1 MKWFKTP
8 FDTDRSHERIMA
20 ILEAIDPVELFGAAA
35 AKEPAHASTNNSL
48 TTSETRE

>member
-20 ILEAIDPVELFGAAA
+20 ILEAIDPAELFGQPTPPETLSA
-35 AKEPAHASTNNSL
+35 EQRSTL
-48 TTSETRE
+48 DETRE